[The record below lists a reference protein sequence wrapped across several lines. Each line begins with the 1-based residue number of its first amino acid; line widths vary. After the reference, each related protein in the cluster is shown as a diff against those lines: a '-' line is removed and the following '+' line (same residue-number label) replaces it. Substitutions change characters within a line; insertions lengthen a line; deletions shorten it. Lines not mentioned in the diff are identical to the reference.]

1 MLDLKKPKEAIL
13 HYRITTPMFLGEAD
27 AKSVDAKIFR
37 NASYKGALR
46 FWWRATQWGK
56 FLSEAGGDV
65 RTALSSLHKK
75 EGELFG
81 LASDGEDSRQSRVR
95 IQTSLLPEISRI
107 EKEYIGSEKDFG
119 VTGIKYLL
127 GQGADGRKYIKS
139 RTLQVTLQFHE
150 VNDEGKKISADDIQS
165 IESAAIALGLFG
177 GLGSRARK
185 GLGSLSLQTM
195 TPVVGEEASFTKL
208 SEIETFI
215 GKLDFSASAEAP
227 LTAFSKG
234 SDIVIT
240 NQGSDALKL
249 LGEVGV
255 KMSEFRKAPENKKE
269 PRGELPMRAV
279 FGLPHKHISERRASP
294 LFIHVHALEGG
305 ELAVIQTLL
314 PAQFLPGNTGT
325 KKVDFGLIRKYL
337 KTFENTREL
346 RRHD

>member
-1 MLDLKKPKEAIL
+1 MLDLRKPKETIL

-27 AKSVDAKIFR
+27 AESVDEKIFR
-37 NASYKGALR
+37 NASFKGALR

-56 FLSEAGGDV
+56 FLTGAKGDV
-65 RTALSSLHKK
+65 RAALSELHKK

-81 LASDGEDSRQSRVR
+81 LASDGENSRQSRVR
-95 IQTSLLPEISRI
+95 ISSTIEGARKSVSDIS
-107 EKEYIGSEKDFG
+107 GLS
-119 VTGIKYLL
+119 YLL
-127 GQGADGRKYIKS
+127 GQGLYHFKKGVLREYLSGGDIH
-139 RTLQVTLQFHE
+139 VTLAFDANT
-150 VNDEGKKISADDIQS
+150 VDTD
-165 IESAAIALGLFG
+165 IESVERAAIALGLFG
-177 GLGSRARK
+177 GLGSRSRK

-195 TPVVGEEASFTKL
+195 TPVVGEKASFTKL